1 MTDPTDTMQPWTI
14 KSLPTRTRDT
24 VVAAAKREGLTV
36 GQWLERRVG
45 EWEAAGSP
53 VPVPTSTGPAP
64 NLGDLA
70 AVMQA
75 ARALADAAG
84 VPVPPH
90 LARDAL
96 ATVKLATRQVRG
108 LPPPVPRRKP
118 APYGNALER
127 EE

>member
-1 MTDPTDTMQPWTI
+1 MTDPTDAMQPWTI
-14 KSLPTRTRDT
+14 KSVSVRTREA
-24 VVAAAKREGLTV
+24 VVAAAKRENVTV
-36 GQWLERRVG
+36 GQWLEKRVA
-45 EWEAAGSP
+45 EWEADGSP
-53 VPVPTSTGPAP
+53 VPVPTSSGPLP

-96 ATVKLATRQVRG
+96 AAVKLATRQVRG
-108 LPPPVPRRKP
+108 LPAPAPRRKP
-118 APYGNALER
+118 SP
-127 EE
+127 